1 MLNLAVKI
9 APLPIAQWIDDLVEW
24 LTSLHAFFNF
34 ITSCIAG
41 INGAIQWLFDVVPI
55 PLMIVLVPA
64 LTWLLLR
71 KKGLHLSLIIFEVAG
86 LLLIW
91 NLGYWRD
98 MTQTVALVLT
108 ASAIALV
115 LGIPLGVWM
124 AKSDLVQAIVKP
136 VLDFMQTMPAFVY
149 LIPAVALFGIGTVP
163 GVISALIFAMPPVV
177 RMTNLGIREV
187 PADLIE
193 AADAYGSTAWQKLI
207 KVQLPLARKSVMA
220 GVNQTM
226 MLALSMVVTASMI
239 GAMGLGEKV
248 YFAVGRND
256 AGNGFTAGL
265 AIVIIAIILDRITQ
279 ATSNHKEV

>member
-1 MLNLAVKI
+1 MLV
-9 APLPIAQWIDDLVEW
+9 
-24 LTSLHAFFNF
+24 T
-34 ITSCIAG
+34 
-41 INGAIQWLFDVVPI
+41 
-55 PLMIVLVPA
+55 
-64 LTWLLLR
+64 R
-71 KKGLHLSLIIFEVAG
+71 KSGLHWQLFAFEILG

-98 MTQTVALVLT
+98 MTQTIALVLT
-108 ASAIALV
+108 ASIIALV
-115 LGIPLGVWM
+115 LGIPLGIWM
-124 AKSDLVQAIVKP
+124 AKSNLVEAIVKP

-149 LIPAVALFGIGTVP
+149 LIPAVAFFGIGTVP

-193 AADAYGSTAWQKLI
+193 AAEAYGSTSWQKLI
-207 KVQLPLARKSVMA
+207 KVQLPLARKSLMA

-256 AGNGFTAGL
+256 AGSGFTAGL
-265 AIVIIAIILDRITQ
+265 AIVIVAIILDRITQ
-279 ATSNHKEV
+279 SANQKDG

>member
-1 MLNLAVKI
+1 MLCTIKL
-9 APLPIAQWIDDLVEW
+9 APLPLAKWVDALVAW
-24 LTSLHAFFNF
+24 LAKFAGFFNF
-34 ITSCIAG
+34 ITNIIAG
-41 INGAIQWLFDVVPI
+41 INNAIQWLFDLLPI
-55 PLMIVLVPA
+55 PVFIVVIPL
-64 LTWLLLR
+64 LTWLVTR
-71 KKGLHLSLIIFEVAG
+71 KSGLHWQLFAFEILG

-98 MTQTVALVLT
+98 MTQTIALVLT
-108 ASAIALV
+108 ASIIALV
-115 LGIPLGVWM
+115 LGIPLGIWM
-124 AKSDLVQAIVKP
+124 AKSNLVEAIVKP

-149 LIPAVALFGIGTVP
+149 LIPAVAFFGIGTVP

-193 AADAYGSTAWQKLI
+193 AAEAYGSTSWQKLI
-207 KVQLPLARKSVMA
+207 KVQLPLARKSLMA

-256 AGNGFTAGL
+256 AGSGFTAGL
-265 AIVIIAIILDRITQ
+265 AIVIVAIILDRITQ
-279 ATSNHKEV
+279 SANQKDG